1 MDEVIPDDLK
11 GSMESLELPCKV
23 GGFDAIV
30 VLAYLERDHF
40 LSGRIALLSD
50 EKALEHVRNVKAW
63 R

>member
-1 MDEVIPDDLK
+1 MRHLIIIPIVT
-11 GSMESLELPCKV
+11 GGHSSTSM
-23 GGFDAIV
+23 AMQN
-30 VLAYLERDHF
+30 RDHF